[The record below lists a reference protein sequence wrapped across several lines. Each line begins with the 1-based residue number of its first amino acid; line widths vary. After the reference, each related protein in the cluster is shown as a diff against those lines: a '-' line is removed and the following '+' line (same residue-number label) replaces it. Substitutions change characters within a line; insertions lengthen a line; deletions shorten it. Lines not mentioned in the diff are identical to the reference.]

1 MGATTTAVYSRER
14 TDPYCLGADPADLL
28 LRGAPWRRLV
38 VVGDSVAEGVTEPVD
53 GYGPDCWADRVAA
66 ALRRRQPELE
76 YLNLGRRGLRTRQV
90 REMQL
95 VPAVAFQPDLA
106 IIVSGGNDLLVEH
119 FDVAR
124 VEKQLNSIACV
135 LAAAADVVTLT
146 MYDITR
152 ALEMPPQYGSDL
164 GRRLSELRGAIRRV
178 SERHE
183 TLLVDFHEHPVCSER
198 DIYTSDFQHANA
210 RGHAIAAAEI
220 IRALGR
226 RLGNL

>member
-1 MGATTTAVYSRER
+1 MTA
-14 TDPYCLGADPADLL
+14 CLVA
-28 LRGAPWRRLV
+28 
-38 VVGDSVAEGVTEPVD
+38 VVGVT
-53 GYGPDCWADRVAA
+53 
-66 ALRRRQPELE
+66 
-76 YLNLGRRGLRTRQV
+76 
-90 REMQL
+90 
-95 VPAVAFQPDLA
+95 
-106 IIVSGGNDLLVEH
+106 VSLPKTYR
-119 FDVAR
+119 AT
-124 VEKQLNSIACV
+124 A
-135 LAAAADVVTLT
+135 TL
-146 MYDITR
+146 YVGDKGATR